1 MPLSTT
7 PHPFRPLTDA
17 EFALL
22 ARYLPSPEG
31 RPGRP
36 PADRRRTL
44 DAIFWIACSTGPW
57 KDLPEHLGRPD
68 TASRAL
74 RRWAHSGHMN
84 LLLHEAA
91 TSSRATSDRLWRAL
105 AWRIARAWRRISRV
119 VPLSML
125 MLAKRLD
132 LRAALP
138 ADPRWLPD
146 PDLSKTVQSQVIA
159 ALKRVHDQAVGVF
172 GAFARLI
179 GQAGG
184 NRRYWRLR

>member
-1 MPLSTT
+1 MPLPIT

-36 PADRRRTL
+36 PQDRRRTL
-44 DAIFWIACSTGPW
+44 NAIFWIACSTGPW
-57 KDLPEHLGRPD
+57 KDLPEAYGRAD

-74 RRWAHSGHMN
+74 RRWAKTGHMN
-84 LLLHEAA
+84 LLLHQVA
-91 TSSRATSDRLWRAL
+91 TATGRDRVWRNL

-132 LRAALP
+132 VQPALP

-146 PDLSKTVQSQVIA
+146 PDLSKTVQPRIIA
-159 ALKRVHDQAVGVF
+159 ALERVHEQAVGVF
-172 GAFARLI
+172 AAFAKLI

-184 NRRYWRLR
+184 NRRHWRLR